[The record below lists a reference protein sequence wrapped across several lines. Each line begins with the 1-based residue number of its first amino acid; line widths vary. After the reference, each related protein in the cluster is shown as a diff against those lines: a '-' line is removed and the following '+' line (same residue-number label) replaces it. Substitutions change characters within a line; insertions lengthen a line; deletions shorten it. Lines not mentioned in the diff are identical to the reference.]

1 MDTLYSYVRNIIP
14 SFVMA
19 ASSSDES
26 GTTPRDFHLS
36 SSLES
41 ESRLDIQKFKCPLC
55 FIARRKFYCR
65 KCIEEGDF
73 YISKAQPT
81 DKSYRERQIEF
92 NELCLKDNEKQ
103 DAFNGLSED
112 VMKEYD
118 LKSEL
123 RTYKERVRSLEII
136 LKEKRELIN
145 YYKKELSNLI
155 TNNKKK
161 ADFQDKCDTKIQEI
175 EEYVENEEGKLLC
188 IVHDLQL
195 KKTDVKKFIR
205 TRSRELSQYIFPIFK
220 TQPRVDSEQTASE
233 LVMALEEASQSLDLR
248 GSWEYTENCSEMN
261 FAIVAPS
268 LPASGNY
275 TCYNMWLAEVKE
287 SSSLPGSTTNTEHE
301 NHANSISAALTYTTQ
316 FVNILA
322 QHRNAILPFK
332 VSPSEFCVRYLTE
345 QQFNTRVARLN
356 ANIFHLC
363 YTGNVNLERL
373 IPGGT
378 IHNLLQLL
386 ETCSENEPDEEADKE
401 EESIDVENNKVDNL
415 EKPIMTDLQKG
426 DDSDSEDGLSG
437 WEALPNIQYPEV
449 QAGPV
454 TVQTSQV
461 INNQQASSMA
471 GGLVNSAAA
480 SIASIWKGF
489 TGR

>member
-1 MDTLYSYVRNIIP
+1 
-14 SFVMA
+14 MA

-36 SSLES
+36 SSLDS
-41 ESRLDIQKFKCPLC
+41 ESRLDFQKFKCPLC
-55 FIARRKFYCR
+55 LKARRNLYCK
-65 KCIEEGDF
+65 KCIEEGDI
-73 YISKAQPT
+73 YCSKAQQG
-81 DKSYRERQIEF
+81 DKSYKELQIEF
-92 NELCLKDNEKQ
+92 SDLCLKEKDKKNE
-103 DAFNGLSED
+103 FEILSED
-112 VMKEYD
+112 VMKEHD

-123 RTYKERVRSLEII
+123 RTYRERVRSLEII
-136 LKEKRELIN
+136 LLEKRELIDG
-145 YYKKELSNLI
+145 YKKELSSLKI
-155 TNNKKK
+155 NNKKK
-161 ADFQDKCDTKIQEI
+161 AEFQEKCDTKIQEI
-175 EEYVENEEGKLLC
+175 EEYVENEAGKLMYTE
-188 IVHDLQL
+188 HDLQS
-195 KKTDVKKFIR
+195 KKTEVNKFIR

-220 TQPRVDSEQTASE
+220 TQPKVTAEQIESE
-233 LVMALEEASQSLDLR
+233 LVLALEEASHSSDLR

-287 SSSLPGSTTNTEHE
+287 SSSLPGSSTNTEHE
-301 NHANSISAALTYTTQ
+301 DHANSISAALTYTTQ

-386 ETCSENEPDEEADKE
+386 DTCSENEIDDEANKE
-401 EESIDVENNKVDNL
+401 VESNDVENEKVDVL
-415 EKPIMTDLQKG
+415 ERPIMSDLQKG

-437 WEALPNIQYPEV
+437 WEALPNIQYPEAP
-449 QAGPV
+449 AGPV
-454 TVQTSQV
+454 AVQTSQV
-461 INNQQASSMA
+461 VNTQQASSMA